1 MRRFL
6 LLLLSLTLA
15 IAPACAAEA
24 ISFTDSLGET
34 VELSKRPEN
43 VAVLFSSFAEMWTLA
58 GGEVAVTVGETIERG
73 FAPAEADLVDDGAG
87 KSVNLELLISLK
99 PDFVICSADL
109 EAQAEACG
117 ILRQAGIPAARFRVE
132 DFSDY
137 LDVFGQMCAIT
148 GNDAAYE
155 QYGASVADEIGALLS
170 SPEATAA
177 EGTRILFVRAGSTA
191 SSTKAKTSA
200 DHFACAMLTELGC
213 ENIADA
219 SSQLSESLNME
230 YILTEDPDAVFFSL
244 MGDADAALANVSDLL
259 SQPAWQQLRA
269 VREGNVHILPKEL
282 FHFKPN
288 ARWAEAYAYLIDAL
302 NGAHSD
308 AA

>member
-6 LLLLSLTLA
+6 LLLLILSLA
-15 IAPACAAEA
+15 IAPACNAEA
-24 ISFTDSLGET
+24 ISFTDALGER
-34 VELSKRPEN
+34 VELSQRPER

-73 FAPAEADLVDDGAG
+73 FAPADAALVDNGAG

-99 PDFVICSADL
+99 PDFVICSADI
-109 EAQAEACG
+109 EAQAEASG
-117 ILRQAGIPAARFRVE
+117 LLRQAGIPVACFRV
-132 DFSDY
+132 DSFSDY
-137 LDVFGQMCAIT
+137 LDVFGQMCAVT
-148 GNDAAYE
+148 GDAAAYA
-155 QYGASVADEIGALLS
+155 QYGAALADEIDALLA
-170 SPEATAA
+170 SPETSAA
-177 EGTRILFVRAGSTA
+177 AGTRILFVRAGSTA

-200 DHFACAMLTELGC
+200 DHFVCEMLAELGC

-219 SSQLSESLNME
+219 SNQLSDNLNME
-230 YILTEDPDAVFFSL
+230 YILTEDPDVIFFSL
-244 MGDADAALANVSDLL
+244 MGDADAALDNVNDLL

-269 VREGNVHILPKEL
+269 VREGNVHILPKDL

-302 NGAHSD
+302 NGANAD

>member
-1 MRRFL
+1 MRRIL
-6 LLLLSLTLA
+6 LLLLILSLA
-15 IAPACAAEA
+15 IVPACNAEA
-24 ISFTDSLGET
+24 ISFTDALGER
-34 VELSKRPEN
+34 VELSQRPER

-73 FAPAEADLVDDGAG
+73 FAPADAALVDDGAG

-117 ILRQAGIPAARFRVE
+117 ILKQAGIPAARFRVE
-132 DFSDY
+132 GFSDY
-137 LDVFGQMCAIT
+137 LDVFGQMCALT
-148 GNDAAYE
+148 GDDAAYAS
-155 QYGASVADEIGALLS
+155 YGADVADQVDALLA
-170 SPEATAA
+170 SPETSAA
-177 EGTRILFVRAGSTA
+177 AGTRILFVRAGSTA

-200 DHFACAMLTELGC
+200 EHFVCEMLAELGC

-219 SSQLSESLNME
+219 SNQLSDNLNME
-230 YILTEDPDAVFFSL
+230 YILTEDPDVIFFSL
-244 MGDADAALANVSDLL
+244 MGDADAALANVNDLL

-269 VREGNVHILPKEL
+269 VREGNVHILPKDL

-302 NGAHSD
+302 NGAQGD

>member
-1 MRRFL
+1 MRSFL
-6 LLLLSLTLA
+6 LLLLSLILA
-15 IAPACAAEA
+15 VAPACVAEP
-24 ISFTDSLGET
+24 ISFTDSVGGT
-34 VELSKRPEN
+34 VELPDRPGN
-43 VAVLFSSFAEMWTLA
+43 VAVLFSSFAEMWKLA
-58 GGEVAVTVGETIERG
+58 GGEVAITVGETIERG
-73 FAPAEADLVDDGAG
+73 FAPEDAFLVDDGAG
-87 KSVNLELLISLK
+87 KSVNLELLFSLK
-99 PDFVICSADL
+99 PDFVICTADL
-109 EAQAEACG
+109 EAQAEACALLTKVG
-117 ILRQAGIPAARFRVE
+117 VPTACFRVE
-132 DFSDY
+132 NFSDY
-137 LDVFGQMCAIT
+137 LSVFGQMCAIT
-148 GNDAAYE
+148 GNDAAFA
-155 QYGASVADEIGALLS
+155 QYGASVADEIDALLS

-177 EGTRILFVRAGSTA
+177 AGMRILFVRAGSTA

-213 ENIADA
+213 KNIADA

-230 YILTEDPDAVFFSL
+230 YILTEDPDAIFFSL
-244 MGDADAALANVSDLL
+244 MGDADAALANVNDLL

-302 NGAHSD
+302 NGAQSD

>member
-34 VELSKRPEN
+34 VELPKQPEN
-43 VAVLFSSFAEMWTLA
+43 VAVLFSSFAEMWNLA

-73 FAPAEADLVDDGAG
+73 FAPADAALVDDGAG

-99 PDFVICSADL
+99 PDFVICSADI

-117 ILRQAGIPAARFRVE
+117 ILKQAGIPAARFRVE
-132 DFSDY
+132 NFSDY
-137 LDVFGQMCAIT
+137 LHVLRLMCDVT
-148 GNDAAYE
+148 GDDAAYA
-155 QYGASVADEIGALLS
+155 QYGANVAAQVDALLA

-177 EGTRILFVRAGSTA
+177 AGTRILFVRAGSTA

-200 DHFACAMLTELGC
+200 DHFACDMLSELGC
-213 ENIADA
+213 VNIADA

-230 YILTEDPDAVFFSL
+230 YILTEDPDVIFFSL
-244 MGDADAALANVSDLL
+244 MGDADAALANVNDLL

-269 VREGNVHILPKEL
+269 VKEGRALVLPKEL

-302 NGAHSD
+302 NGAAAD

>member
-6 LLLLSLTLA
+6 LLLLILVIA

-24 ISFTDSLGET
+24 ISFTDSVGET
-34 VELSKRPEN
+34 VELTDRPER
-43 VAVLFSSFAEMWTLA
+43 VAVLFSSFAEMWNLA

-73 FAPAEADLVDDGAG
+73 FAPADAALVDDGAG

-99 PDFVICSADL
+99 PDFVICSADI
-109 EAQAEACG
+109 EAQAEACE
-117 ILRQAGIPAARFRVE
+117 ILKEAGIPAARFRVE
-132 DFSDY
+132 NFSDY
-137 LDVFGQMCAIT
+137 LHVLRLMCDMT
-148 GNDAAYE
+148 GDDAAYA
-155 QYGASVADEIGALLS
+155 QYGASVADEIDALLA

-177 EGTRILFVRAGSTA
+177 AGTRILFVRAGSTA

-200 DHFACAMLTELGC
+200 DHFACDMLSELGC
-213 ENIADA
+213 VNIADA

-230 YILTEDPDAVFFSL
+230 YILTEDPDVIFFSL
-244 MGDADAALANVSDLL
+244 MGDADAALANVNDLL

-269 VREGNVHILPKEL
+269 VKEGRALVLPKEL

-288 ARWAEAYAYLIDAL
+288 ARWSEAYAYLINAL
-302 NGAHSD
+302 NGAAAD

>member
-1 MRRFL
+1 MRKL
-6 LLLLSLTLA
+6 LLLLLVCILA
-15 IAPACAAEA
+15 IAPACAAES
-24 ISFTDSLGET
+24 ITFTDSVGET
-34 VELSKRPEN
+34 VELPERPER
-43 VAVLFSSFAEMWTLA
+43 VAVLFSSFAEMWNLA

-73 FAPAEADLVDDGAG
+73 FAPADAFLVDDGAG

-99 PDFVICSADL
+99 PDFVICTADL

-117 ILRQAGIPAARFRVE
+117 ILQQAGVPAARFRVE
-132 DFSDY
+132 NFSDY
-137 LDVFGQMCAIT
+137 LSVLRLMCDVT
-148 GNDAAYE
+148 GDDASYE
-155 QYGASVADEIGALLS
+155 QYGANVADEIDALLS

-177 EGTRILFVRAGSTA
+177 AGTRILFVRAGSTA

-200 DHFACAMLTELGC
+200 DHFACAMLAELGC

-230 YILTEDPDAVFFSL
+230 YILTEDPDAIFFSL
-244 MGDADAALANVSDLL
+244 MGDADAAMANVSDLL

-269 VREGNVHILPKEL
+269 VKEGNVHILPKEL
-282 FHFKPN
+282 FHFKPT

-302 NGAHSD
+302 NGATAD